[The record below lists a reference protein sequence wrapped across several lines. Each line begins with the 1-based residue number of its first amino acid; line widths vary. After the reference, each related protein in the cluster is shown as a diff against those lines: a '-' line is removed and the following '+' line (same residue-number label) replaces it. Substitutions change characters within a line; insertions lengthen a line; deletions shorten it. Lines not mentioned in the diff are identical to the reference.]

1 MAAKKNTKVKAGQS
15 KGSAEKRRALFI
27 EAFLS
32 NGGNAS
38 QAAISAGFSQKT
50 AGSQGSRLLKNVEI
64 QAEIDKRRTEIVAKM
79 ELSTEK
85 TFREIARIAYADPRK
100 IMHEDGRIKL
110 PHELDDDTAAA
121 IASFEVG
128 FDGSIKYKF
137 WPKAQPLDMANKIQ
151 GAYEKDNKQK
161 VDPLTALLSG
171 LSGNVVG
178 VKAGNGD

>member
-1 MAAKKNTKVKAGQS
+1 MAAKKNTA
-15 KGSAEKRRALFI
+15 KRTKTEDKIALFV
-27 EAFLS
+27 EALLS
-32 NGGNAS
+32 NGGNATEAAL
-38 QAAISAGFSQKT
+38 QAGYSKGGAAKAGY
-50 AGSQGSRLLKNVEI
+50 RLSKNV
-64 QAEIDKRRTEIVAKM
+64 QVMSLLDKRRTEIVAKM

-151 GAYEKDNKQK
+151 GHYEKDNKQK
-161 VDPLTALLSG
+161 VDPLSALIESLG
-171 LSGNVVG
+171 GNVVG
-178 VKAGNGD
+178 VAK